1 MIRVESVSVGFETA
15 TGLQTV
21 LSNVDLDLRDGSFTV
36 VLGPSGCGKTTL
48 LNVIAGFVTPTS
60 GRVTLDGIAVT
71 APGAERGVVSQDD
84 ALLPWQ
90 NVSQNIGFGLQ
101 LCGTPRDRLHQK
113 VESLLALTGLGEYA
127 NYPLWK
133 ISGGM
138 RQRVNLARSLAVDP
152 RFLLLDEPL
161 GALDTFTRQRMQEY
175 LLQLWADYAK
185 GMLMIT
191 HDITEALFMA
201 TDLVLMRGDPGR
213 IESVRGLDF
222 GQRFASGESARS
234 IRNDP
239 TFARLRDEL
248 ETTFFADEGEKI

>member
-1 MIRVESVSVGFETA
+1 M
-15 TGLQTV
+15 
-21 LSNVDLDLRDGSFTV
+21 LSNIDLDLRDGSFTV

-48 LNVIAGFVTPTS
+48 LNVIAGFIAPMA
-60 GRVTLDGIAVT
+60 GKVTLDGVAVT
-71 APGAERGVVSQDD
+71 GPGAERGVVSQDD

-90 NVSQNIGFGLQ
+90 NVAQNIGFGLK
-101 LCGTPRDRLHQK
+101 LHGLPRDALRDK
-113 VESLLALTGLGEYA
+113 VDSLLTLTGLSQYA
-127 NYPLWK
+127 DYPLWN

-161 GALDTFTRQRMQEY
+161 NAFTRQRMQEY
-175 LLQLWADYAK
+175 LLQLWTRYDK

-201 TDLVLMRGDPGR
+201 TDLMQIRGGPGR
-213 IESVRGLDF
+213 IETVRALDF
-222 GQRFASGESARS
+222 GRRFAAGESARA

-239 TFARLRDEL
+239 AFVRLRDEL
-248 ETTFFADEGEKI
+248 KTTFFADEGEKI